1 MTLGPS
7 WRDHDD
13 RPVDRPAP
21 PGPDAPPFY
30 APIGDFQGE
39 HYRRNAFAKGT
50 VEEADALWRRLDL
63 VPGQR
68 VLDVGSG
75 DGRHLRAFAARGVA
89 GLGVDISAG
98 LVAAAGRAAADA
110 GLDDVRFVVGDA
122 RRLSEVDGVEPGG
135 FDVVMS
141 VCQGGFGTSP
151 TSDPEVVRGLAAA
164 VRPGGRVAITAFHAL
179 FAARHLAPGDAY
191 DVVAGVHHQTSEVRG
206 PDDERRA
213 FDLWTTAYTVGE
225 AVRLL
230 TDAGLEVDEVAGV
243 QPGAYGASGVGLD
256 DPELLL
262 VARKPPRPA

>member
-1 MTLGPS
+1 MSLPPS

-13 RPVDRPAP
+13 RPVERPLP
-21 PGPDAPPFY
+21 PGPDARPFY
-30 APIGDFQGE
+30 EPIGDFQGE

-63 VPGQR
+63 VPGDR
-68 VLDVGSG
+68 VLDVGCG
-75 DGRHLRAFAARGVA
+75 DGRHLRAFAARGV
-89 GLGVDISAG
+89 GGVGVDISSG
-98 LVAAAGRAAADA
+98 LVAAARRAAAEAELRD
-110 GLDDVRFVVGDA
+110 LRFEVGDA
-122 RRLSEVDGVEPGG
+122 RLLLDVDGVEPAG

-151 TSDPEVVRGLAAA
+151 ATDADVIAGVAAA

-191 DVVAGVHHQTSEVRG
+191 DPVHGVHHQESEVRG
-206 PDDERRA
+206 PDDVRRT
-213 FDLWTTAYTVGE
+213 FDLWTSAYTVRE

-230 TDAGLEVDEVAGV
+230 EDAGLVVEEVAGV
-243 QPGAYGASGVGLD
+243 QPGTYGATGVALD

-262 VARKPPRPA
+262 LARRP